1 MNPRRRIRAASDD
14 PVEEMVEN
22 LTDRVDAIL
31 AKIDKREHGSGDGG
45 GVYVPKWLVV
55 MLVGFMLSGAGAGF
69 WAGISFGQDI
79 DYIMRT
85 RDAWGKGLTAEMRE
99 FHRTNPPAVERTLN
113 DHERRL
119 NALGG

>member
-1 MNPRRRIRAASDD
+1 MNPRRRIRATSDD

-22 LTDRVDAIL
+22 LTDRVDAL
-31 AKIDKREHGSGDGG
+31 LGQLDKREPGGGDGG

-55 MLVGFMLSGAGAGF
+55 MLVGMTLSAAGAGF
-69 WAGISFGQDI
+69 WAGINLDQRV
-79 DYIMRT
+79 DYIERT
-85 RDAWGKGLTAEMRE
+85 RDTWGNGIEQRMRE